1 MQAVVNLAFLFGG
14 FSVANLGA
22 QYMQEISEM
31 EGQNSAEP
39 TP

>member
-1 MQAVVNLAFLFGG
+1 
-14 FSVANLGA
+14 VANLGA